1 MKTFGFFKINRLLL
15 FLILIVILTISVYNN
30 VLNEKHE
37 TNKKSETNKVSET
50 NKEKTTEG
58 LFNKYSFDDALCYK
72 YSDLS
77 PAEEL
82 KNINK
87 DCNSLKESSCNS
99 SKCCVWLNG
108 EKCVGGDKSGPTWQD
123 KNNKTKYYSWKNT
136 CYGEC

>member
-1 MKTFGFFKINRLLL
+1 MKTFGFLKINRLLL

-37 TNKKSETNKVSET
+37 TNKKSEK
-50 NKEKTTEG
+50 NKENKENTIEG
-58 LFNKYSFDDALCYK
+58 LYNKYSLDDALCYK

-82 KNINK
+82 KNIDK

-136 CYGEC
+136 CYGKC